1 MEYIGNSLD
10 HTLVSS
16 SHIVINERPLYR
28 METRNTYPEKLPS
41 ELVFYESF
49 GIEVL
54 TISPTNSDSTSS
66 MLDFLLA
73 NSIGLSKST

>member
-1 MEYIGNSLD
+1 MA
-10 HTLVSS
+10 
-16 SHIVINERPLYR
+16 INEMPLRR
-28 METRNTYPEKLPS
+28 MEMRNNYPEKLPS
-41 ELVFYESF
+41 ELVLCESF

-73 NSIGLSKST
+73 NSIGVSKST